1 MVKDKDKKIVEEEIN
16 EKELCEKC
24 GSVLVEEEGK
34 SICPSCD
41 AEIDFFGEK
50 EDK

>member
-1 MVKDKDKKIVEEEIN
+1 MAKDRDKRIEEEEGT

-24 GSVLVEEEGK
+24 GSVLLNEEGK